1 MPDAVWQVPRL
12 TDFGMGHLCLLNP
25 AWAALGVEHCS
36 LIGRWVDDKGSKTV
50 ISHSNNAGVFSGFYL
65 TALTATDNTIRP
77 SPLHPAPGTPCFLDE
92 NGEEHL
98 KTALLLPAEVGST
111 AEDWKATR
119 AGRLVQPFSE
129 SLCQGP
135 ASLSNCSQDLWC
147 LWEAPGP
154 ICSPRGDALNN

>member
-1 MPDAVWQVPRL
+1 MLFYRADP
-12 TDFGMGHLCLLNP
+12 
-25 AWAALGVEHCS
+25 GVDGGGS
-36 LIGRWVDDKGSKTV
+36 WVDDKGSKTV

-77 SPLHPAPGTPCFLDE
+77 SPLQGIQHLGHQSIFGFVVKWNFSDE

-135 ASLSNCSQDLWC
+135 ASLSNCSQDLWS
-147 LWEAPGP
+147 LWKAPGP
-154 ICSPRGDALNN
+154 ICFPRGDALNN